1 MLKNS
6 SQLPGSKQGQSC
18 KVVFENSNFVRQRDS
33 RESAANLPRLLGRDV
48 GRLLWPC
55 PDVPWVKANVH

>member
-1 MLKNS
+1 MVPGVCLRREHSRMLKNS

-33 RESAANLPRLLGRDV
+33 RESAADLPRRAVASV
-48 GRLLWPC
+48 GERG
-55 PDVPWVKANVH
+55 